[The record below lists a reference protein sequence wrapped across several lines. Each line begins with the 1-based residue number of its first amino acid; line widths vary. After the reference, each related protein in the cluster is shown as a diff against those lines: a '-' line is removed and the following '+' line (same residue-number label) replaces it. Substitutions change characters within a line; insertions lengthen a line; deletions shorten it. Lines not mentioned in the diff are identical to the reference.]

1 MTLKPT
7 KLKPVQADEEIHD
20 ECRAMAQVL
29 DRVGDKWTVMVVGV
43 LSGGPQRFN
52 AILRTINGVS
62 HRMLTLTLRGLERDG
77 LVTRTMYPTIPP
89 KVEYELT
96 ELGPSLI
103 GPLRTLSAWG
113 RKNRPA
119 IEASRARFDAL
130 LDGAID
136 TRKARAA
143 KRVACR
149 DCFVPHA
156 DRHQTPAVV

>member
-1 MTLKPT
+1 MPTLKPT
-7 KLKPVQADEEIHD
+7 RVKPMEADEETHA

-43 LSGGPQRFN
+43 LSHGPQRFN

-96 ELGPSLI
+96 ELGGSLI
-103 GPLRTLSAWG
+103 GPLRALSAWG
-113 RKNRPA
+113 RKHRA
-119 IEASRARFDAL
+119 TIELSRGQYDRLAGNASTTRRA
-130 LDGAID
+130 
-136 TRKARAA
+136 
-143 KRVACR
+143 
-149 DCFVPHA
+149 
-156 DRHQTPAVV
+156 Q